1 MNYVHIVAVL
11 AVLQYFLFGFFVGR
25 ARSKYGVK
33 APSTTGHEQFERAFR
48 VHQNTQ
54 EQLVAF
60 LPALL
65 IASVYWSNTV
75 IATIGAVYLVGRLLY
90 RQQYLANPAKRAPG
104 FLLSVLPTVVLL
116 IAAAAGAVG
125 AGG

>member
-33 APSTTGHEQFERAFR
+33 GPATSGHEQFERAFR

-65 IASVYWSNTV
+65 IASAYWSNAV
-75 IATIGAVYLVGRLLY
+75 IAAIGAVYLVGRLLY

-116 IAAAAGAVG
+116 IAAAVGAVG